1 LGVAAVVELAK
12 VSIRSSLR
20 GENTYII
27 LMNDGIGGL
36 DDVEGVE
43 HDVGGLAELVE
54 VLRALRK
61 RTRDGELMVISKENI
76 VVPRSVEAGV
86 LVEATGRG
94 VLASHGKDGK

>member
-1 LGVAAVVELAK
+1 LQKL
-12 VSIRSSLR
+12 VSGPSLR
-20 GENTYII
+20 DEKTYII
-27 LMNDGIGGL
+27 LMNDGIGSL
-36 DDVEGVE
+36 DDVECVE

-94 VLASHGKDGK
+94 VLASHDEDGK